1 MGTETNDGTRISAAA
16 WRTALLCA
24 AATFVFVMDS
34 GLLSIAF
41 PKLSAAFKGTS
52 RATLSWTSSGY
63 SVAIAAL
70 MTFTGTVADRLG
82 RKKVYLG
89 GLTLYTLAAVAAGSA
104 TNVWI
109 LIAARVLQGAASAL
123 FLTAGLAIAIVAF
136 PAPRRATALAVWGIA
151 GSAGAVVSPT
161 VGAAVLDTW
170 SWRWAFIGLACFAA
184 MALGVGLWLPDD
196 RAQATGERPPDP
208 VGVALAAGG
217 IAVIV
222 LAIVRSQM
230 WGWVDVRTLGCLAAG
245 LAVLPI
251 VGYRSIRHPRPLIP
265 PELRRHREYLVLS
278 LACLVQQIAFFSY
291 FFSLPLILT
300 GAWHWSTLHAGYAM
314 AISMAVSAAVVFPAA
329 RWVERHGY
337 TRLVLIGAAIGAASC
352 LWWMLTFKVTPN
364 TWWALAP
371 GLAVFGVG
379 SSITGNFMT
388 GAALRHVPA
397 SVMGQGNAL
406 HQMGR
411 RIGGAI
417 GVALTIALIG
427 ESRDR
432 SPLLAGGRR
441 AWVLLIV
448 VHLLM
453 SVLFLI
459 GQIPQRHRTAEAIPS
474 R

>member
-1 MGTETNDGTRISAAA
+1 
-16 WRTALLCA
+16 LLCA

-41 PKLSAAFKGTS
+41 PKLSTAFKGTS

-89 GLTLYTLAAVAAGSA
+89 GLALYTVAALGAGLA
-104 TNVWI
+104 TNVWM
-109 LIAARVLQGAASAL
+109 LIAARVLQGAGSAL

-136 PAPRRATALAVWGIA
+136 PPGRRATALAVWGIA

-170 SWRWAFIGLACFAA
+170 SWRWAFIGLAAFAA
-184 MALGVGLWLPDD
+184 IALGVGLWLPDD

-208 VGVALAAGG
+208 IGVGLAAAG
-217 IAVIV
+217 IALVV
-222 LAIVRSQM
+222 LAIVRSQL
-230 WGWVDVRTLGCLAAG
+230 WGWIDLRTLGCLAAG
-245 LAVLPI
+245 IAVLPV

-278 LACLVQQIAFFSY
+278 FACLVQQIAFFSY

-300 GAWHWSTLHAGYAM
+300 GAWHWSTLKAGYAM
-314 AISMAVSAAVVFPAA
+314 AISMAVSAGVVFPCA
-329 RWVERHGY
+329 RWVERRGY
-337 TRLVLIGAAIGAASC
+337 TRLVIVGAAIGAASC
-352 LWWMLTFKVTPN
+352 LWWMLTFRVKPN

-371 GLAVFGVG
+371 GLAIFGIG

-427 ESRDR
+427 ESRER
-432 SPLLAGGRR
+432 GPLLAGGKR

-448 VHLLM
+448 VHVIM
-453 SVLFLI
+453 TALFLI
-459 GQIPQRHRTAEAIPS
+459 GQMPNRQRAAEAIPS
-474 R
+474 Q